1 MSSRAGISVGR
12 HLRPAGVLLFLL
24 AALCAC
30 RPAECTDPLGCVD
43 IPAGAPVRIGLL
55 LPLSGPDA
63 ASGEQQRQ
71 MLEQFFAQ
79 ARRLRG
85 HRIELT
91 VMDSDCAG
99 AGDARPATELAQ
111 QDDLALVLG
120 NPCADGIGARI
131 LSDAGL
137 GLVPLPPADPLPEA
151 RRALEILRS
160 VTIRD
165 LTGRLSIPR
174 AALRA
179 ALEQK

>member
-1 MSSRAGISVGR
+1 MSSHAGISVGR

-24 AALCAC
+24 VALCAC

-43 IPAGAPVRIGLL
+43 IPPGAPLRIGLL
-55 LPLSGPDA
+55 LPFSGPDA
-63 ASGEQQRQ
+63 AFGEQQRQ
-71 MLEQFFAQ
+71 LLEQFFQ
-79 ARRLRG
+79 ARQLIG
-85 HRIELT
+85 HPFELI
-91 VMDSDCAG
+91 VLDNDCTG
-99 AGDARPATELAQ
+99 AGDVRAATELAQ
-111 QDDLALVLG
+111 QDDLAMVLG
-120 NPCADGIGARI
+120 SPCADSEGVRI

-137 GLVPLPPADPLPEA
+137 SLVPLTAADPLSDA
-151 RRALEILRS
+151 RRTLEILHS